1 MHRFLVL
8 SSLWILYNL
17 NIHEIVIYLLLT
29 RWFCIKDEEQVGNI
43 IIGDKSSNQPVVQ
56 NVSLQSASNKK

>member
-1 MHRFLVL
+1 ML
-8 SSLWILYNL
+8 SNL